1 MKILSVRHAAL
12 PALLLPLI
20 AAAQAADEQTMV
32 VTAAPTTVSE
42 LDTPAAVSVV
52 NGDEMRQAAP
62 RVNLS
67 ESLGA
72 VPGLQVQNRQN
83 YAQDLQLSIRGFGS
97 RSTYGVRG
105 LRIYVDGIP
114 ATMPDGQGQ
123 TSNIDIGSV
132 DTIEVL
138 RGPFSALYGNSSGG
152 VINVTSQTGTQP
164 PTVEASSY
172 YGSFGTW
179 HYGMKAT
186 GAVGDG
192 SHAGDVD
199 YTVSTNRFTTHG
211 YRDHSGARKN
221 LANARLGV
229 RINDVS
235 KLTLLLNSVDIKAN
249 DAGGLTA
256 DEWRD
261 NPRQSPRGDQ
271 YNTRKNTRQTQAGL
285 RYERQL
291 SAQDDLSVM
300 MYAGE
305 RETTQFQSIPR
316 APQLKPSHAGGV
328 IDLTRHYQGIDTR
341 LTHRGELLVPVT
353 LTAGL
358 DYENM
363 SERRKGY
370 ENFVMVNG
378 APQYGEQGA
387 LRRNERN
394 LMWNVDPYLQTQ
406 WQLTD
411 KLSLDAGVR
420 YSSVWFDSNDYYIT
434 PGNGDDSGDASYHKW
449 LPAGSLKYALTDAWN
464 VYLSAGRGFETPTI
478 NELSYRSDNQSGL
491 NFGLKPSTNDTVE
504 IGSKTRIGNGLFTAA
519 LFQTNTD
526 NEIVVDSS
534 SGGRTSYK
542 NAGKTRRQ
550 GVELGLDQQFGESW
564 RLKAAW
570 TWLDATYRTNV
581 CDDASCNG
589 NRIPGIARNMG
600 YASFGYQPEQGWY
613 AGSDIRYM
621 SDIMANDENTAKAP
635 SWTVVGLTTGYKW
648 SYGRMDMDL
657 FGRIDN
663 LFDREYVGS
672 VIVNESNGRY
682 YEPAPGRNY
691 GIGMTPAWR
700 FKNRPPP
707 PPMPLAIGGR
717 SAFPGRLFHR
727 QADTRQRPA
736 LDTPPPS

>member
-20 AAAQAADEQTMV
+20 AAAQTADEQTMV

-123 TSNIDIGSV
+123 ASNIDIGSV

-504 IGSKTRIGNGLFTAA
+504 IGSKTRLGNGLLTAA

-550 GVELGLDQQFGESW
+550 GMELGLDQQFGESW

-657 FGRIDN
+657 FGRVDN

-691 GIGMTPAWR
+691 GIGLNLAWR
-700 FKNRPPP
+700 FE
-707 PPMPLAIGGR
+707 
-717 SAFPGRLFHR
+717 
-727 QADTRQRPA
+727 
-736 LDTPPPS
+736 

>member
-491 NFGLKPSTNDTVE
+491 NFGLEPSTNDTVE

-550 GVELGLDQQFGESW
+550 GMELGLDQQFGESW

-691 GIGMTPAWR
+691 GIGLNLAWR
-700 FKNRPPP
+700 FE
-707 PPMPLAIGGR
+707 
-717 SAFPGRLFHR
+717 
-727 QADTRQRPA
+727 
-736 LDTPPPS
+736 

>member
-32 VTAAPTTVSE
+32 VTAAPTMVSE

-152 VINVTSQTGTQP
+152 VINVTSLTGTQP

-550 GVELGLDQQFGESW
+550 GMELGLDQQFGESW

-691 GIGMTPAWR
+691 GIGLNLAWR
-700 FKNRPPP
+700 FE
-707 PPMPLAIGGR
+707 
-717 SAFPGRLFHR
+717 
-727 QADTRQRPA
+727 
-736 LDTPPPS
+736 

>member
-550 GVELGLDQQFGESW
+550 GMELGLAQLFGESW

-691 GIGMTPAWR
+691 GIGLNLAWR
-700 FKNRPPP
+700 FE
-707 PPMPLAIGGR
+707 
-717 SAFPGRLFHR
+717 
-727 QADTRQRPA
+727 
-736 LDTPPPS
+736 

>member
-550 GVELGLDQQFGESW
+550 GMELGLDQQFGESW

-621 SDIMANDENTAKAP
+621 SDIMANEENTAKAP

-691 GIGMTPAWR
+691 GIG
-700 FKNRPPP
+700 
-707 PPMPLAIGGR
+707 
-717 SAFPGRLFHR
+717 
-727 QADTRQRPA
+727 
-736 LDTPPPS
+736 

>member
-1 MKILSVRHAAL
+1 MKILSVRHVAL

-542 NAGKTRRQ
+542 NAGKTRRL
-550 GVELGLDQQFGESW
+550 GMELGLDQQFGESW

-691 GIGMTPAWR
+691 GIGLNLAWR
-700 FKNRPPP
+700 FE
-707 PPMPLAIGGR
+707 
-717 SAFPGRLFHR
+717 
-727 QADTRQRPA
+727 
-736 LDTPPPS
+736 

>member
-132 DTIEVL
+132 DTLEVL

-221 LANARLGV
+221 LANAQLGV

-271 YNTRKNTRQTQAGL
+271 YNTRKDTRQTQAGL

-291 SAQDDLSVM
+291 SDQDDLSVM

-305 RETTQFQSIPR
+305 RETTQYQSIPR

-478 NELSYRSDNQSGL
+478 NELSYRADNQSGL

-504 IGSKTRIGNGLFTAA
+504 IGSKTRIGNGLLTAA
-519 LFQTNTD
+519 LFQTDTD

-550 GVELGLDQQFGESW
+550 GMELGLDQQFGESW

-581 CDDASCNG
+581 CGDASCNG

-657 FGRIDN
+657 FGRVDN

-691 GIGMTPAWR
+691 GIGLNLAWR
-700 FKNRPPP
+700 FE
-707 PPMPLAIGGR
+707 
-717 SAFPGRLFHR
+717 
-727 QADTRQRPA
+727 
-736 LDTPPPS
+736 

>member
-1 MKILSVRHAAL
+1 MKILSVRHVAL

-192 SHAGDVD
+192 SHACDVD

-300 MYAGE
+300 MYTGE

-550 GVELGLDQQFGESW
+550 GMELGLDQQFGESW

-691 GIGMTPAWR
+691 GIGLNLAWR
-700 FKNRPPP
+700 FE
-707 PPMPLAIGGR
+707 
-717 SAFPGRLFHR
+717 
-727 QADTRQRPA
+727 
-736 LDTPPPS
+736 

>member
-1 MKILSVRHAAL
+1 MKILSVRHVAL

-192 SHAGDVD
+192 SHGGDVD

-550 GVELGLDQQFGESW
+550 GMELGLDQQFGESW

-691 GIGMTPAWR
+691 GIGLNLAWR
-700 FKNRPPP
+700 FE
-707 PPMPLAIGGR
+707 
-717 SAFPGRLFHR
+717 
-727 QADTRQRPA
+727 
-736 LDTPPPS
+736 

>member
-132 DTIEVL
+132 DTLEVL

-249 DAGGLTA
+249 DAGGLNA

-271 YNTRKNTRQTQAGL
+271 YNTRKDTRQNQAGL

-291 SAQDDLSVM
+291 SDQDDLSVM

-305 RETTQFQSIPR
+305 RETTQYQSIPR

-478 NELSYRSDNQSGL
+478 NELSYRADNQSGL

-504 IGSKTRIGNGLFTAA
+504 IGSKTRIGNGLLTAS
-519 LFQTNTD
+519 LFQTDTD

-550 GVELGLDQQFGESW
+550 GMELGLDQQFGESW

-581 CDDASCNG
+581 CGDASCNG

-657 FGRIDN
+657 FGRVDN

-691 GIGMTPAWR
+691 GIGLNLAWR
-700 FKNRPPP
+700 FE
-707 PPMPLAIGGR
+707 
-717 SAFPGRLFHR
+717 
-727 QADTRQRPA
+727 
-736 LDTPPPS
+736 

>member
-20 AAAQAADEQTMV
+20 AAAQTADEQTMV

-192 SHAGDVD
+192 SYAGDVD

-504 IGSKTRIGNGLFTAA
+504 IGSKTRLGNGLLTAA

-550 GVELGLDQQFGESW
+550 GMELGLDQQFGESW

-657 FGRIDN
+657 FGRVDN

-691 GIGMTPAWR
+691 GIGLNLAWR
-700 FKNRPPP
+700 FE
-707 PPMPLAIGGR
+707 
-717 SAFPGRLFHR
+717 
-727 QADTRQRPA
+727 
-736 LDTPPPS
+736 

>member
-1 MKILSVRHAAL
+1 MKILSVRHVAL

-550 GVELGLDQQFGESW
+550 GMELGLDQQFGESW

-635 SWTVVGLTTGYKW
+635 SWTVVGLT
-648 SYGRMDMDL
+648 
-657 FGRIDN
+657 
-663 LFDREYVGS
+663 
-672 VIVNESNGRY
+672 
-682 YEPAPGRNY
+682 
-691 GIGMTPAWR
+691 
-700 FKNRPPP
+700 
-707 PPMPLAIGGR
+707 LAINGATAGWIWICSVASTTCSTGSTSGLSSLTSLTGVTTSLPR
-717 SAFPGRLFHR
+717 DVTTASA
-727 QADTRQRPA
+727 
-736 LDTPPPS
+736 

>member
-20 AAAQAADEQTMV
+20 AAAQTADEQTMV

-132 DTIEVL
+132 DTIEAL

-504 IGSKTRIGNGLFTAA
+504 IGSKTRLGNGLLTAA

-550 GVELGLDQQFGESW
+550 GMELGLDQQFGESW

-657 FGRIDN
+657 FGRVDN

-691 GIGMTPAWR
+691 GIGLNLAWR
-700 FKNRPPP
+700 FE
-707 PPMPLAIGGR
+707 
-717 SAFPGRLFHR
+717 
-727 QADTRQRPA
+727 
-736 LDTPPPS
+736 

>member
-172 YGSFGTW
+172 YGSFGSW

-406 WQLTD
+406 WHLTD

-550 GVELGLDQQFGESW
+550 GMELGLDQQFGESW

-691 GIGMTPAWR
+691 GIGLNLAWR
-700 FKNRPPP
+700 FE
-707 PPMPLAIGGR
+707 
-717 SAFPGRLFHR
+717 
-727 QADTRQRPA
+727 
-736 LDTPPPS
+736 

>member
-1 MKILSVRHAAL
+1 MRHAAL

-172 YGSFGTW
+172 YGSFGAW

-550 GVELGLDQQFGESW
+550 GMELGLDQQFGESW

-691 GIGMTPAWR
+691 GIGLNLAWR
-700 FKNRPPP
+700 FE
-707 PPMPLAIGGR
+707 
-717 SAFPGRLFHR
+717 
-727 QADTRQRPA
+727 
-736 LDTPPPS
+736 

>member
-229 RINDVS
+229 RISDVS

-550 GVELGLDQQFGESW
+550 GMELGLDQQFGESW

-691 GIGMTPAWR
+691 GIGLNLAWR
-700 FKNRPPP
+700 FE
-707 PPMPLAIGGR
+707 
-717 SAFPGRLFHR
+717 
-727 QADTRQRPA
+727 
-736 LDTPPPS
+736 

>member
-105 LRIYVDGIP
+105 LRIYVDDIP

-199 YTVSTNRFTTHG
+199 YTVSTNRLTTHG

-550 GVELGLDQQFGESW
+550 GMELGLDQQFGESW

-691 GIGMTPAWR
+691 GIGLNLAWR
-700 FKNRPPP
+700 FE
-707 PPMPLAIGGR
+707 
-717 SAFPGRLFHR
+717 
-727 QADTRQRPA
+727 
-736 LDTPPPS
+736 

>member
-20 AAAQAADEQTMV
+20 AAAQTADEQTMV

-504 IGSKTRIGNGLFTAA
+504 IGSKTRLGNGLLTAA

-550 GVELGLDQQFGESW
+550 GMELGLDQQFGESW

-621 SDIMANDENTAKAP
+621 NDIMANDENTAKAP

-657 FGRIDN
+657 FGRVDN

-691 GIGMTPAWR
+691 GIGLNLAWR
-700 FKNRPPP
+700 FE
-707 PPMPLAIGGR
+707 
-717 SAFPGRLFHR
+717 
-727 QADTRQRPA
+727 
-736 LDTPPPS
+736 

>member
-1 MKILSVRHAAL
+1 MRHAAL

-464 VYLSAGRGFETPTI
+464 IYLSAGRGFETPTI

-550 GVELGLDQQFGESW
+550 GMELGLDQQFGESW

-691 GIGMTPAWR
+691 GIGLNLAWR
-700 FKNRPPP
+700 FE
-707 PPMPLAIGGR
+707 
-717 SAFPGRLFHR
+717 
-727 QADTRQRPA
+727 
-736 LDTPPPS
+736 

>member
-199 YTVSTNRFTTHG
+199 YTVSTNRFTTYG

-387 LRRNERN
+387 LRRNELN

-550 GVELGLDQQFGESW
+550 GMELGLDQQFGESW

-691 GIGMTPAWR
+691 GIGLNLAWR
-700 FKNRPPP
+700 FE
-707 PPMPLAIGGR
+707 
-717 SAFPGRLFHR
+717 
-727 QADTRQRPA
+727 
-736 LDTPPPS
+736 

>member
-1 MKILSVRHAAL
+1 MKILSVRHVAL

-20 AAAQAADEQTMV
+20 AAAQAVDEQTMV

-300 MYAGE
+300 MDAGE

-550 GVELGLDQQFGESW
+550 GMELGLDQQFGESW

-691 GIGMTPAWR
+691 GIGLNLAWR
-700 FKNRPPP
+700 FE
-707 PPMPLAIGGR
+707 
-717 SAFPGRLFHR
+717 
-727 QADTRQRPA
+727 
-736 LDTPPPS
+736 

>member
-186 GAVGDG
+186 GTVGDG

-550 GVELGLDQQFGESW
+550 GMELGLDQQFGESW

-672 VIVNESNGRY
+672 VIVHESNGRY

-691 GIGMTPAWR
+691 GIGLNLAWR
-700 FKNRPPP
+700 FE
-707 PPMPLAIGGR
+707 
-717 SAFPGRLFHR
+717 
-727 QADTRQRPA
+727 
-736 LDTPPPS
+736 

>member
-32 VTAAPTTVSE
+32 VTAAPTMVSE

-534 SGGRTSYK
+534 SSGRTSYK

-550 GVELGLDQQFGESW
+550 GMELGLDQQFGESW

-691 GIGMTPAWR
+691 GIGLNLAWR
-700 FKNRPPP
+700 FE
-707 PPMPLAIGGR
+707 
-717 SAFPGRLFHR
+717 
-727 QADTRQRPA
+727 
-736 LDTPPPS
+736 

>member
-20 AAAQAADEQTMV
+20 AAAQTADEQTMV

-138 RGPFSALYGNSSGG
+138 RGPFSSLYGNSSGG

-504 IGSKTRIGNGLFTAA
+504 IGSKTRLGNGLLTAA

-550 GVELGLDQQFGESW
+550 GMELGLDQQFGESW

-657 FGRIDN
+657 FGRVDN

-691 GIGMTPAWR
+691 GIGLNLAWR
-700 FKNRPPP
+700 FE
-707 PPMPLAIGGR
+707 
-717 SAFPGRLFHR
+717 
-727 QADTRQRPA
+727 
-736 LDTPPPS
+736 

>member
-550 GVELGLDQQFGESW
+550 GMELGLDQQFGESW

-600 YASFGYQPEQGWY
+600 YASFSYQPEQGWY

-691 GIGMTPAWR
+691 GIGLNLAWR
-700 FKNRPPP
+700 FE
-707 PPMPLAIGGR
+707 
-717 SAFPGRLFHR
+717 
-727 QADTRQRPA
+727 
-736 LDTPPPS
+736 

>member
-464 VYLSAGRGFETPTI
+464 VYISAGRGFETPTI

-550 GVELGLDQQFGESW
+550 GMELGLDQQFGESW

-691 GIGMTPAWR
+691 GIGLNLAWR
-700 FKNRPPP
+700 FE
-707 PPMPLAIGGR
+707 
-717 SAFPGRLFHR
+717 
-727 QADTRQRPA
+727 
-736 LDTPPPS
+736 

>member
-341 LTHRGELLVPVT
+341 LTHHGELLVPVT

-550 GVELGLDQQFGESW
+550 GMELGLDQQFGESW

-672 VIVNESNGRY
+672 VIVNESNARY

-691 GIGMTPAWR
+691 GIGLNLAWR
-700 FKNRPPP
+700 FE
-707 PPMPLAIGGR
+707 
-717 SAFPGRLFHR
+717 
-727 QADTRQRPA
+727 
-736 LDTPPPS
+736 

>member
-261 NPRQSPRGDQ
+261 NPRQSPHGDQ

-370 ENFVMVNG
+370 ENFMMVNG

-550 GVELGLDQQFGESW
+550 GMELGLDQQFGESW

-691 GIGMTPAWR
+691 GIGLNLAWR
-700 FKNRPPP
+700 FE
-707 PPMPLAIGGR
+707 
-717 SAFPGRLFHR
+717 
-727 QADTRQRPA
+727 
-736 LDTPPPS
+736 

>member
-20 AAAQAADEQTMV
+20 AAAQTADEQTMV

-229 RINDVS
+229 RINDIS

-504 IGSKTRIGNGLFTAA
+504 IGSKTRLGNGLLTAA

-526 NEIVVDSS
+526 NEIVVNSS

-550 GVELGLDQQFGESW
+550 GMELGLDQQFGESW

-657 FGRIDN
+657 FGRVDN
-663 LFDREYVGS
+663 LFGREYVGS

-691 GIGMTPAWR
+691 GIGLNLAWR
-700 FKNRPPP
+700 FE
-707 PPMPLAIGGR
+707 
-717 SAFPGRLFHR
+717 
-727 QADTRQRPA
+727 
-736 LDTPPPS
+736 